1 MSSIPT
7 IPTFMI
13 HRGLLLADA
22 VAALGTQICL
32 PMEIAAPSTAP
43 WLSFAQG
50 ELADI
55 ELLLRETLAPAEGN
69 VSPVE
74 LLPVTLLVV
83 AMRLDGISRSVAAH
97 AQGAA
102 GLQERLALEWLA
114 SRAKVLSDDAS
125 RLSVLPGS
133 ENAHGSTAG
142 HEHSVAA
149 ALSPNVKTSQAQS
162 SCKGTTAQADPDSA
176 TPVEAAA

>member
-1 MSSIPT
+1 MSS

-22 VAALGTQICL
+22 VAALGAQFCL

-55 ELLLRETLAPAEGN
+55 ELLLRETLAPVEGN
-69 VSPVE
+69 HTPPE
-74 LLPVTLLVV
+74 LLPVTFLMV
-83 AMRLDGISRSVAAH
+83 AVRFDGVSRSVAAH
-97 AQGAA
+97 ALGAT
-102 GLQERLALEWLA
+102 GFQERLALEWLA
-114 SRAKVLSDDAS
+114 SRAKVLSEDAA
-125 RLSVLPGS
+125 RLSMQQAI
-133 ENAHGSTAG
+133 EKAHGSAAG
-142 HEHSVAA
+142 CEDSIAS
-149 ALSPNVKTSQAQS
+149 ALSTDVKTSPAQS
-162 SCKGTTAQADPDSA
+162 SCKETTAPADPDSA